1 MSLRRLLPLVVAWV
15 LLNGTQAAWA
25 CTACYGQSDSS
36 LAKGMNAGIYVLLGF
51 VGMVLV
57 GISGFFVFIVRR
69 AARAEAVPNPISNPN
84 NLPS

>member
-1 MSLRRLLPLVVAWV
+1 MSPRRLLPLIVGWV
-15 LLNGTQAAWA
+15 LLNGTHAALA
-25 CTACYGQSDSS
+25 CTECYGQSDSS

-57 GISGFFVFIVRR
+57 GVSGFFVFIVRR
-69 AARAEAVPNPISNPN
+69 AGRMEAGPHSISNPN